1 MWELKYKESWEPK
14 NWFFRTVVWEKTLES
29 PLDCKEIKPVNPERK
44 SVLNIHWVLAS
55 AAHILN
61 IHWKDWG
68 WTPILWSSDGKK
80 GLIGKDPDAGKDWRQ
95 EEKRTTEDEMVGW
108 HHWLNGHE
116 FEWAPGVGDGQ
127 GSLQCCSLCGHKE
140 SDMTERLNWTDTT
153 LSSKQN
159 VCKYF
164 LSICEISFFKN
175 CFLDYKSFWVYVGP
189 IFFISGGGYLLLLPT
204 KYHFLFYWVILPFS
218 LKNLWPF
225 FYVIFVSLSAQL
237 SCLSSH

>member
-1 MWELKYKESWEPK
+1 MPRKPMTNLDSILKFRDITLPTKVCLVKVIIFPVVSHIWMWELKYKESWEPE

-140 SDMTERLNWTDTT
+140 SDLTEWLNWTELILT
-153 LSSKQN
+153 
-159 VCKYF
+159 
-164 LSICEISFFKN
+164 IS
-175 CFLDYKSFWVYVGP
+175 C
-189 IFFISGGGYLLLLPT
+189 YLT
-204 KYHFLFYWVILPFS
+204 VSPF
-218 LKNLWPF
+218 
-225 FYVIFVSLSAQL
+225 
-237 SCLSSH
+237 